1 MEKKVPIIIVCRPRR
16 GHENLITQANDAA
29 SSIAGSI
36 RQLLVLNQNIFPEE
50 ISCRIKH
57 ASNEKEF
64 CYRYEITISTD
75 EVDFTKHALILTSL
89 LSTLSGIIKDTIRKL
104 DDSENVV
111 LIDKHIE
118 DFVEKLESQAEIE
131 DNILKYKKIM
141 KKMANALK
149 KAAIH
154 VEVQFLKDLN
164 EINVDLVDFS
174 KKSDHYYDNPPQ
186 KSQIPLF
193 RPAIPSKVDEDKII
207 DKQEE
212 EGKYI
217 ENFDIIYKLEL
228 DKMGRMLVNPH
239 LREKRIIIE
248 ADVQFFKSTIEV
260 INAYLSEKPI
270 KISMD
275 IEKSPTNTYKAY
287 DIIDSEDEKR

>member
-1 MEKKVPIIIVCRPRR
+1 MEKKVPIIIVCRPR
-16 GHENLITQANDAA
+16 GGEKIITQANDAA

-57 ASNEKEF
+57 SSNEKEF

-75 EVDFTKHALILTSL
+75 EVNFTKHSFILTSL

-104 DDSENVV
+104 DDSENIV

-118 DFVEKLESQAEIE
+118 DFIEKLESQAKIE

-141 KKMANALK
+141 KNMANTLK
-149 KAAIH
+149 KVAIH

-174 KKSDHYYDNPPQ
+174 KKNDHVFDNPSR

-193 RPAIPSKVDEDKII
+193 RPVSPSKVDEDEII
-207 DKQEE
+207 DKQKK

-228 DKMGRMLVNPH
+228 DKMGRMLINPH
-239 LREKRIIIE
+239 LRGKRIIID
-248 ADVQFFKSTIEV
+248 ADVQFFKNIIEV

-275 IEKSPTNTYKAY
+275 IEKSPTNIYKAY
-287 DIIDSEDEKR
+287 DIIIDSEDEIG